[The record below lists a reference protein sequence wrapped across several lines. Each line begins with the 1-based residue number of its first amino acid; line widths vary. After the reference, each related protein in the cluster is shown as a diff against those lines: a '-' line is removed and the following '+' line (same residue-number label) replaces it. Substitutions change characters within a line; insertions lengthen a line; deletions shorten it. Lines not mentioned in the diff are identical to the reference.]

1 MAYFM
6 VIGNRIRR
14 FLSDNTE
21 HSLKMKMIEVSVRNF

>member
-6 VIGNRIRR
+6 VTKNRIRR

-21 HSLKMKMIEVSVRNF
+21 HSLKLKMTEVSVRNF